1 MKTEDY
7 LTLPDFIENIV
18 PVVLDPAAS
27 KAYTKLER
35 EMLLQVDT
43 ETITAGTAAVLNG
56 KRCSFAAAPCTA
68 TKARLFRYITASW
81 TLSWN

>member
-43 ETITAGTAAVLNG
+43 ETITGWYRG
-56 KRCSFAAAPCTA
+56 RPEWKAAAALRRRRVQQRRRGCSGT
-68 TKARLFRYITASW
+68 
-81 TLSWN
+81 